1 MIQFDE
7 MYNLNY
13 LQNARFN
20 MSILHFDTRIHA
32 HKNNQQYQKYQH
44 CLLYSIKRHVSIIV
58 NIL

>member
-20 MSILHFDTRIHA
+20 MSILHFDTRMHT
-32 HKNNQQYQKYQH
+32 YTQK
-44 CLLYSIKRHVSIIV
+44 
-58 NIL
+58 